1 MEKPRS
7 NITNVGRAKTGRVP
21 RARRKRERKR
31 NNLST
36 LLQYEKKK
44 EERVKETFT
53 GALAGGFEMAPV
65 NNGSEQAHSLVDGGL
80 GVFHGEVYVVPLPRH
95 CPTTHPLHFSSPINN
110 KGKEVKKRVLLL
122 ELYPLSTNKTY
133 KYLSMLNGL

>member
-1 MEKPRS
+1 M
-7 NITNVGRAKTGRVP
+7 
-21 RARRKRERKR
+21 
-31 NNLST
+31 
-36 LLQYEKKK
+36 KKK

-95 CPTTHPLHFSSPINN
+95 CPTSHPLHFSSPINN
-110 KGKEVKKRVLLL
+110 KGKEVKKKGAVIGIV
-122 ELYPLSTNKTY
+122 PTIH
-133 KYLSMLNGL
+133 

>member
-1 MEKPRS
+1 MLDVPKQAGFLEQGERGNEKETIFLRCYS
-7 NITNVGRAKTGRVP
+7 VQK
-21 RARRKRERKR
+21 
-31 NNLST
+31 
-36 LLQYEKKK
+36 KKK

-95 CPTTHPLHFSSPINN
+95 CPTSRPLHFSSPINN
-110 KGKEVKKRVLLL
+110 KGKEGGKKGAVIV
-122 ELYPLSTNKTY
+122 PTIH
-133 KYLSMLNGL
+133 